1 MELKDISLL
10 ITGGCGFIGSNFSN
24 FFYNKVNKLVIIDK
38 LNRPDNLNNIVD
50 IINCDNVIFI
60 NKDIND
66 CDFSA
71 IYDIYNINCIIHLA
85 EETHEDNSF
94 NEINNNILVAN
105 KILESLKIHKIPM
118 IYLST
123 DKVYGESLD
132 YNKFSENAHINPSN
146 LYAVTKASIE
156 LLIKSY
162 IKSFD
167 INAIIVRC
175 NNVYGK
181 NDNIKSVIPNFIY
194 NACYNNPINI
204 YGDSKDGDSIRD
216 FLYIEDLNDA
226 ILLLMS
232 KGEYSEIYNVGVD
245 NPLTIKELANVII
258 KKTNSSSYI
267 KYIENRPRVD
277 YRYYINCDK
286 IIKLGWEPKHAS
298 MSSFIKNL
306 DVLISS

>member
-1 MELKDISLL
+1 
-10 ITGGCGFIGSNFSN
+10 
-24 FFYNKVNKLVIIDK
+24 
-38 LNRPDNLNNIVD
+38 
-50 IINCDNVIFI
+50 
-60 NKDIND
+60 
-66 CDFSA
+66 
-71 IYDIYNINCIIHLA
+71 
-85 EETHEDNSF
+85 
-94 NEINNNILVAN
+94 
-105 KILESLKIHKIPM
+105 M

-204 YGDSKDGDSIRD
+204 YGDSRDGDSIRD

-298 MSSFIKNL
+298 MYSFIKNL